1 MKQLTPNQ
9 IRVVQFL
16 REFIEWNGY
25 APTLDEIA
33 GRLDVTKPTVQQY
46 LAALEAKGVIRRERY
61 AHRAIE
67 LIAEEP
73 GGPRVPLVGRIA
85 AGEPIEAIE
94 EREMLD
100 LPDLIGMGA
109 GRDLFL
115 LQVRGDSMIEEGIF
129 DGDYVLAERRASADN
144 GATVVALL
152 PDGTATLKKL
162 YRERGRI
169 RLQPAHPSMEP
180 IYVKELQ
187 VQGVVR
193 GVFRS
198 VK

>member
-9 IRVVQFL
+9 IRVVRL
-16 REFIEWNGY
+16 LKEFMEWNGY

-33 GRLDVTKPTVQQY
+33 GHLDVTKPTVQQY
-46 LAALEAKGVIRRERY
+46 LTALEEKGVIRRERY
-61 AHRAIE
+61 AHRSIE
-67 LIAEEP
+67 LIEEEA
-73 GGPRVPLVGRIA
+73 GRTRVPLVGRIA

-94 EREMLD
+94 DREMMD
-100 LPDLIGMGA
+100 LPDLLGMSA

-169 RLQPAHPSMEP
+169 RLQPAHPSMKP

-187 VQGVVR
+187 VQGVVC
-193 GVFRS
+193 GVFRP